1 MSSTFLFLSKIMGA
15 CSETQ
20 ISLGKGL
27 ALVDQEAWGFVHQ
40 TYNAFS
46 KLQEYIPNNFFLCWN
61 TRVWDEGIL
70 RANLTSLVVYSSS
83 WRTPVRWWFVWNKQ
97 GKSTLEEDSESLRS
111 TLALP
116 FHVVPTVPLFNA
128 VLWFNSWLFCSLC
141 FMLYIRTLLIPRRE
155 VICVDKHCQRPSSL
169 HKSFSFYGIIV
180 SSNKQHP
187 KEVLKMKLLFLPV
200 KP

>member
-61 TRVWDEGIL
+61 TRVWGNSESQPDITCCIFF
-70 RANLTSLVVYSSS
+70 LTKNACAVVICVEQ
-83 WRTPVRWWFVWNKQ
+83 TE
-97 GKSTLEEDSESLRS
+97 KSTLEEDSESLRP

-116 FHVVPTVPLFNA
+116 FHVLPTVPLFNA